1 MVCIKVSKMNLNLIA
16 IIELL
21 ERLFEQVNNVDIM
34 IKVIND
40 DNALKKILSMLCSFD
55 ENQKQAA

>member
-1 MVCIKVSKMNLNLIA
+1 MNLNLIA